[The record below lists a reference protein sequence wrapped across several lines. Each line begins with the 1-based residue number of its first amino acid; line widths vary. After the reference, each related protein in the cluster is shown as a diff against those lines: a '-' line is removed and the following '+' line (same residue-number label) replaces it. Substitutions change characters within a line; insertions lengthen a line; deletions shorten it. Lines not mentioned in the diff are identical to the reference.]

1 MNAFTVSDLWVASPF
16 LGAVITG
23 LAVLVLEGF
32 RTKSTVSYGAAVA
45 GLLIS
50 FGLTVATFGSIGT
63 AFSGMIRLDA
73 YGSYFSGLFIIIGL
87 FSIVV
92 SRSYL
97 EHFGAQHGE
106 YYALIP
112 LAVAGMILMA
122 SAADLVILFLGIE
135 LMSLSFYILAG
146 FFRTR
151 AASNEAALKY
161 FLLGAFA
168 TGFLLYGIALIYGA
182 TGSTKLDVVA
192 SRAWSLVAD
201 PVFLAGVG
209 LLIIALGFK
218 AAAVPFHMWTP
229 DVYEGAP
236 TAVTGFMATAGKA
249 AAFAAFGVVFLKSL
263 AYTGTNV
270 NALLAILAAGS
281 MIVGNVIAVVQQN
294 VKRML
299 AYSSIAH
306 AGYILSG
313 IAAGNTDGQ
322 IGMMYYAGAYALMTL
337 GAFTIAGLMERTDGT
352 GLTYADY
359 GGLSGRSPL
368 TAFLM
373 AVFMFSLSG
382 IPPLAGF
389 FGKYYVFLAAV
400 KADMT
405 WLAVTGVLT
414 SVVSVYYYLRLVVE
428 MYFRESAEGTT
439 VRAGRASILIAALA
453 ALAVLQLGVTPSLL
467 LNILTGGI

>member
-1 MNAFTVSDLWVASPF
+1 MNTFNVSDLWVTSPF
-16 LGAVITG
+16 LAAVLTV
-23 LAVLVLEGF
+23 LVVLVLEGI
-32 RTKSTVSYGAAVA
+32 RTNTTASFVAAVT
-45 GLLIS
+45 GLLVS
-50 FGLTVATFGSIGT
+50 FGLTVATFDSIGT
-63 AFSGMIRLDA
+63 AFGGMIQLGT
-73 YGSYFSGLFIIIGL
+73 YGSYFCALFIVMGL
-87 FSIVV
+87 LSIMV

-97 EHFGAQHGE
+97 EHFGAEHGE
-106 YYALIP
+106 FYALVP

-122 SAADLVILFLGIE
+122 SGADLVILFLGIE

-151 AASNEAALKY
+151 TGSNESALKY

-182 TGSTKLDVVA
+182 TGSTNLAVIS
-192 SRAWSLVAD
+192 SRAWSLVGD
-201 PVFLAGVG
+201 PMFLAGVG
-209 LLIIALGFK
+209 LMVIALGFK
-218 AAAVPFHMWTP
+218 VAAVPFHMWAP

-249 AAFAAFGVVFLKSL
+249 AGFAAFGVVFLKGL
-263 AYTGTNV
+263 AYAGTNV
-270 NALLAILAAGS
+270 NTVLALLAAGS
-281 MIVGNVIAVVQQN
+281 MIVGNVIAVVQTN

-313 IAAGNTDGQ
+313 IAAGNAEGQ
-322 IGMMYYAGAYALMTL
+322 TGMMFYAAAYALMTL
-337 GAFTIAGLMERTDGT
+337 GAFTIAGLMERSDGT

-368 TAFLM
+368 AAFLM

-414 SVVSVYYYLRLVVE
+414 SVISVYYYLRLVVE
-428 MYFRESAEGTT
+428 MYFREGAEGVA
-439 VRAGRASILIAALA
+439 VRPGRTSIVIAAAAALA
-453 ALAVLQLGVTPSLL
+453 ILQLGITPSLI
-467 LNILTGGI
+467 LNLLTGGI